1 MCVRKCMSSGQSV
14 IFQRVYNFPYEKDG
28 AGVFIQNHQ
37 EKGPVE
43 SDSRRVRKIT
53 RSPGNLLHCGPRCF
67 SAILMNI
74 QHGFVDHLQG
84 HKAKQ
89 PPADNPARLEQPVTL
104 LALAKGSPVWGET
117 RQHQPLGRSSPAAP
131 PPTAAQSAISPLLLP
146 SSAACAESNPQRADG
161 QRALKMTDR
170 KKL

>member
-14 IFQRVYNFPYEKDG
+14 IFQRVYNFPYEEDG
-28 AGVFIQNHQ
+28 AGVFIQNHE

-43 SDSRRVRKIT
+43 SDSRRVRKIA

-67 SAILMNI
+67 GAILMNI

-89 PPADNPARLEQPVTL
+89 PPADNPARIEQSVTL
-104 LALAKGSPVWGET
+104 LTLAKWSPVWGKT
-117 RQHQPLGRSSPAAP
+117 RQHEPLGRSSPASGKKVITSLWEGHHQRSP
-131 PPTAAQSAISPLLLP
+131 SHRSAISHQPTPASLLH
-146 SSAACAESNPQRADG
+146 CMCRE
-161 QRALKMTDR
+161 
-170 KKL
+170 

>member
-1 MCVRKCMSSGQSV
+1 MHVLWSV
-14 IFQRVYNFPYEKDG
+14 IFQRVYNFPYEEDC

-43 SDSRRVRKIT
+43 SDSRRVRKIA
-53 RSPGNLLHCGPRCF
+53 RSPGNLLHCRPRCF

-89 PPADNPARLEQPVTL
+89 LPADNPARIEQPVTL
-104 LALAKGSPVWGET
+104 LALAEGSPVWGKT
-117 RQHQPLGRSSPAAP
+117 RQHQPLGRASPAL
-131 PPTAAQSAISPLLLP
+131 PLP
-146 SSAACAESNPQRADG
+146 PQRDQPSAHSCSPPSLRV
-161 QRALKMTDR
+161 QRVTLKQQTAKEHSR
-170 KKL
+170 